1 MVRAVRAVDPSNRD
15 HDERAVQIRAVH
27 FSRSL
32 YGLSVKAL
40 RMAALFCL
48 KQFLSELSD
57 GGQPSKNYCK
67 YGNVAFDCAG
77 HYQQN

>member
-1 MVRAVRAVDPSNRD
+1 
-15 HDERAVQIRAVH
+15 
-27 FSRSL
+27 
-32 YGLSVKAL
+32 
-40 RMAALFCL
+40 MAALFCL